1 MINILEIYMNQL
13 GFYVTDAKQAEKK
26 ALNFLIIFAI
36 LFNRQKLAKV
46 LWKRTEDPLTIAL
59 ICSLVYKNLVI
70 YCQESYL
77 KSQIEK
83 YTKDFA
89 KSAIGVLDASFKS
102 NDPRSYSILTIKHP
116 EWNNCTVL
124 ELAYNAKNLDFIAHP
139 CCQKILTKRLF
150 GSIQIRDI
158 ENGLLDFPAWVKCI
172 LSAFLIF
179 PMNYWIAF
187 PIHEEKNDAP
197 KKKKSSKKQQ
207 QLNETA
213 DLVLEDNVLDDEDSD
228 EEEQETEETK
238 AELKKNLITELR
250 KNRKNSPTMLFS
262 KNYQRQINKE
272 LKARLGINSDSDEQ
286 DANQTQYRPQNC
298 KYVQPSFC
306 RKIYMVWSSPFT
318 KFWINFISYICFL
331 VLFGVVTLWPCCGN
345 LILDS
350 ALWLWTA
357 TICIEDTRIAYK
369 NYLTGSQLPMKASI
383 IEIFTMMMFLIIFFS
398 VRILGSWNEH
408 DLMGYFGLDRIF
420 VSKAVLCMFLLYFY
434 YRTLFI
440 FLPIS
445 HQLGPMLV
453 RMKLMVKHDFMIYLR
468 LFLISMTAGGIAL
481 NAILYPFHP
490 INYDLMKRVLLF
502 RGFMQL
508 FAADKLDLER
518 TTDDCKHTNLS
529 HRIYKPYTCV
539 NLASGA
545 DFQ

>member
-1 MINILEIYMNQL
+1 M
-13 GFYVTDAKQAEKK
+13 
-26 ALNFLIIFAI
+26 
-36 LFNRQKLAKV
+36 FNRQKLAKL
-46 LWKRTEDPLTIAL
+46 LWKRTDDPLGTAL
-59 ICSLVYKNLVI
+59 LCALMYKNLIV

-77 KSQIEK
+77 KSQVEK
-83 YTKDFA
+83 VQKDFA
-89 KSAIGVLDASFKS
+89 KAAIGVLDSSFKS
-102 NDPRSYSILTIKHP
+102 NDPRSYSILTVKHA

-139 CCQKILTKRLF
+139 CCQKMLTKRLF

-158 ENGLLDFPAWVKCI
+158 ENGLLDFPPWVKCI

-179 PMNYWIAF
+179 PMNYWIVF
-187 PIHEEKNDAP
+187 PMHEVKTDD
-197 KKKKSSKKQQ
+197 KKQQKKSKISCSGRRIKRQQQ
-207 QLNETA
+207 QLNETV
-213 DLVLEDNVLDDEDSD
+213 DLILEGQGDEDDSD
-228 EEEQETEETK
+228 EEKEDETSK
-238 AELKKNLITELR
+238 AELNKKLIAEMKR
-250 KNRKNSPTMLFS
+250 HNRRTPCTLFS
-262 KNYQRQINKE
+262 KKYQRQVNQE
-272 LKARLGINSDSDEQ
+272 LRRRLGIANKNPVNTEEDDSDTPVPAQE
-286 DANQTQYRPQNC
+286 ANC
-298 KYVQPSFC
+298 KYVEPSLLS
-306 RKIYMVWSSPFT
+306 KVQMVWSSPFT
-318 KFWINFISYICFL
+318 KFWMNFISYVCFL
-331 VLFGVVTLWPCCGN
+331 VLFGMVTLWPGCGN

-350 ALWLWTA
+350 ALWLWVA
-357 TICIEDTRIAYK
+357 TMCLEDTRIAYK
-369 NYLTGSQLPMKASI
+369 NYLTGSQLPMRASI
-383 IEIFTMMMFLIIFFS
+383 IEIFIMFTFLVVFFA

-408 DLMGYFGLDRIF
+408 DLIGHLGLDRIF
-420 VSKAVLCMFLLYFY
+420 VAKAILCVYLLYFY

-518 TTDDCKHTNLS
+518 STDDCRHSNLS
-529 HRIYKPYTCV
+529 HRISGPYTCV
-539 NLASGA
+539 NLARGA